1 MAKIRNSRELLEA
14 LKAEYKRRGL
24 KEPNIELMNPTEEE
38 LNTYTVV
45 FVPRRPQPR
54 GGAPKV

>member
-45 FVPRRPQPR
+45 FVPRRSQPR